1 MNQACWSPARRAQLS
16 LIRPVIRTT
25 GNTKSSD
32 ESSFYG
38 LNAGVLAEN
47 GAKLTITGGSV
58 STTGTGANGVFAY
71 GSGSTV
77 TLRGVKITATA
88 GGGHGVMASGGGTM
102 KVTGLTVSTKGA
114 SSAAIATDRGGGTI
128 TVIGGRF
135 QTAGFKSPGIYSTG
149 TITVTDARMTATGAE
164 AAVVE
169 GDNSITVTRTTLIAA
184 RAGAHGV
191 MLYNSMSGDASAGT
205 GRYTMVSGSLTAAA
219 GPAFY
224 VTNTRAIITLSGHA
238 AVHAASGVLVRADN
252 AGTGSGNTGAGRAT
266 VRLRNES
273 LTGDLVSGGTGSITA
288 ALERHTT
295 LTGTI
300 NSAALTID
308 STSVWKV
315 TGTSKLT
322 TLVGAK
328 ISGGTVTNIIGNG
341 HTVTYDA
348 GLSANAG
355 LHHKTY
361 VLAGGGHLMPA
372 A

>member
-1 MNQACWSPARRAQLS
+1 M
-16 LIRPVIRTT
+16 
-25 GNTKSSD
+25 
-32 ESSFYG
+32 
-38 LNAGVLAEN
+38 
-47 GAKLTITGGSV
+47 
-58 STTGTGANGVFAY
+58 
-71 GSGSTV
+71 
-77 TLRGVKITATA
+77 
-88 GGGHGVMASGGGTM
+88 
-102 KVTGLTVSTKGA
+102 
-114 SSAAIATDRGGGTI
+114 I

-169 GDNSITVTRTTLIAA
+169 GANSITVTRTTLTAA

-205 GRYTMVSGSLTAAA
+205 GRYTMVSGSLTASS

-224 VTNTRAIITLSGHA
+224 VTNTRAIITLSGRA

-266 VRLRNES
+266 VRLSNES

-288 ALERHTT
+288 TLERHTT

-300 NSAALTID
+300 NSAALTSD
-308 STSVWKV
+308 SRSVWKV

-322 TLVGAK
+322 ALVGAK

-348 GLSANAG
+348 GLTANAD